1 MENYHRSNFTKYIF
15 KRRWIFFSFF
25 SNACGNFKIV
35 TCLFHG
41 EKIDRFFFLSRK
53 NLSIFFEKWISTKLI
68 IIYQK
73 PFRFARFRASNK
85 FNILNYIVLFE
96 IYIYRM
102 LILIILRNK
111 NVSTLIICKIH
122 FIYSIILFIF
132 FCVYVIQEI
141 QSGKSI
147 KIPSLLLYYPFHEKM
162 KANLCFSSAGYL
174 AKNSI
179 FLLLFQ
185 DKWTKY
191 NLIRRWIAKISIL
204 YEIENYKFVVSL
216 KVCSV

>member
-1 MENYHRSNFTKYIF
+1 
-15 KRRWIFFSFF
+15 
-25 SNACGNFKIV
+25 
-35 TCLFHG
+35 
-41 EKIDRFFFLSRK
+41 
-53 NLSIFFEKWISTKLI
+53 
-68 IIYQK
+68 
-73 PFRFARFRASNK
+73 
-85 FNILNYIVLFE
+85 
-96 IYIYRM
+96 M

-122 FIYSIILFIF
+122 FIYSIIPFIF

-179 FLLLFQ
+179 FLLLFYKINERNITSFVDELQ
-185 DKWTKY
+185 KY
-191 NLIRRWIAKISIL
+191 PFSMKLKITNS
-204 YEIENYKFVVSL
+204 S
-216 KVCSV
+216 SR

>member
-1 MENYHRSNFTKYIF
+1 MNF
-15 KRRWIFFSFF
+15 FFLFF
-25 SNACGNFKIV
+25 QTRVETLKSLRVYFTGKKL
-35 TCLFHG
+35 T
-41 EKIDRFFFLSRK
+41 DFFFLSRK
-53 NLSIFFEKWISTKLI
+53 NLSNFFEKWISTKLI

-102 LILIILRNK
+102 FILIILRNK
-111 NVSTLIICKIH
+111 NVNNLQNTFYI
-122 FIYSIILFIF
+122 FNYSVYL